1 MIERIFLSKIMS
13 LQNISVLGFSNN
25 DSQFVVKSKDLNIKI
40 NNQLN
45 DSISQAGNGPLE
57 FLLAG
62 IAGAVNAV
70 GKIVAAEQNFNL
82 KSIQIE
88 ITGTIESKKS
98 SGEKTRSRAGFK
110 EINVVIKPTT
120 NASLSDIKNWMDEV
134 KERCP
139 IYDNLTNATP
149 VAITVVKEYVLPKV
163 A

>member
-1 MIERIFLSKIMS
+1 MS

-25 DSQFVVKSKDLNIKI
+25 DSQFVVKSKDLSIKI
-40 NNQLN
+40 NNQLS
-45 DSISQAGNGPLE
+45 DSDEGEGNGPLE

-62 IAGAVNAV
+62 IAGGVNAV
-70 GKIVAAEQNFNL
+70 GKIVAIEQNFDL

-88 ITGTIESKKS
+88 ITGTIEYKKS
-98 SGEKTRSRAGFK
+98 SGKKTRSRAGFK
-110 EINVVIKPTT
+110 EINIVIKPVT
-120 NASLSDIKNWMDEV
+120 NASITAIKLWMDEV

-149 VAITVVKEYVLPKV
+149 IAITVVKDYVLNKV